1 MSDTKIWDDPQKA
14 QEINKEK
21 VYLEKELVKFN
32 NLDVAIKDSI
42 ELAEIAIEE
51 DDSSALEEISKEI
64 ENNDCLLYTSP
75 SPRDS

>member
-1 MSDTKIWDDPQKA
+1 M
-14 QEINKEK
+14 
-21 VYLEKELVKFN
+21 KFN

-64 ENNDCLLYTSP
+64 ENNELALSDVISVMY
-75 SPRDS
+75 